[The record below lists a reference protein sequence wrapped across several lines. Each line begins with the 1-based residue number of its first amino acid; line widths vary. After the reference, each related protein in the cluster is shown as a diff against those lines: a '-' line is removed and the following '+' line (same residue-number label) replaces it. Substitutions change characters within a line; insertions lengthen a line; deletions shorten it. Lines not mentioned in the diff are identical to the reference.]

1 MLEAFRLIPALQ
13 LIFTDEIEFVEDS
26 FVNLTAEQTAA
37 LERRDGKPSE
47 TLYRAT
53 AYEPQA
59 IERSAEKV
67 TMELSVVTESERQLL
82 LDGVAFVY
90 RSTAPTDK
98 ENPTFTERLDYLRL
112 RLPPIVTSKSAE
124 IQ

>member
-90 RSTAPTDK
+90 RSTAPMDK
-98 ENPTFTERLDYLRL
+98 VNPTFTTENQMGQGA
-112 RLPPIVTSKSAE
+112 SA
-124 IQ
+124 